1 MFRRFS
7 LKDKKYNN
15 LLRTKYVNPSKKNIH
30 KGKIQR
36 NNRTLT
42 RLETNSSQTSILSK
56 TLYTITNYSKSSN
69 ENLNTYQ
76 KTPIHR
82 NSKSMI
88 NNNNTTKN
96 NNNFYYLIC
105 KNCFDKNKAIKNL
118 KKIKNQ
124 GDKKD
129 LLNKTFNQINPYIFQ
144 DEMNQENK
152 NRIINKMKER
162 ENKINIVKNKL
173 EYDKLNNPTA
183 KEALQIKNENS
194 IDPLNNQKN
203 IDPRYEKTK
212 KRYEN
217 KERLILNNRDS
228 YNINQP
234 RKAIQDYYNKV
245 QYEVPILEYSLGMSE
260 ECKQNYIN
268 ELKKQI
274 KEKNDNLK
282 REQNEQLL
290 NEKKANKEYI
300 NYLKYTFN
308 KDNYDKYKKQKE
320 FNEDNNKLIEF
331 KKRKEEEEKNNRK
344 IYEKKLNEQI
354 NKEIEQEYYDNLNKR
369 LDEIEQFNFWQK
381 EAEKLKEKE
390 KEKEKEDRKK
400 WKNYEEEFEIKCIHG
415 NNIYKCSICNRTFKK
430 DQLIKVRV
438 NNTNSNYLKK
448 YKKIK

>member
-118 KKIKNQ
+118 KKIKNK

-173 EYDKLNNPTA
+173 EYDK
-183 KEALQIKNENS
+183 
-194 IDPLNNQKN
+194 
-203 IDPRYEKTK
+203 
-212 KRYEN
+212 
-217 KERLILNNRDS
+217 
-228 YNINQP
+228 
-234 RKAIQDYYNKV
+234 
-245 QYEVPILEYSLGMSE
+245 
-260 ECKQNYIN
+260 
-268 ELKKQI
+268 
-274 KEKNDNLK
+274 
-282 REQNEQLL
+282 
-290 NEKKANKEYI
+290 
-300 NYLKYTFN
+300 
-308 KDNYDKYKKQKE
+308 
-320 FNEDNNKLIEF
+320 
-331 KKRKEEEEKNNRK
+331 
-344 IYEKKLNEQI
+344 
-354 NKEIEQEYYDNLNKR
+354 
-369 LDEIEQFNFWQK
+369 
-381 EAEKLKEKE
+381 
-390 KEKEKEDRKK
+390 
-400 WKNYEEEFEIKCIHG
+400 
-415 NNIYKCSICNRTFKK
+415 
-430 DQLIKVRV
+430 
-438 NNTNSNYLKK
+438 
-448 YKKIK
+448 

>member
-42 RLETNSSQTSILSK
+42 RLETNSSQTSVLSK
-56 TLYTITNYSKSSN
+56 TFYTITNYSKSSN

-76 KTPIHR
+76 KTKIQR

-217 KERLILNNRDS
+217 KEKLILNN
-228 YNINQP
+228 
-234 RKAIQDYYNKV
+234 
-245 QYEVPILEYSLGMSE
+245 
-260 ECKQNYIN
+260 
-268 ELKKQI
+268 
-274 KEKNDNLK
+274 
-282 REQNEQLL
+282 
-290 NEKKANKEYI
+290 
-300 NYLKYTFN
+300 
-308 KDNYDKYKKQKE
+308 
-320 FNEDNNKLIEF
+320 
-331 KKRKEEEEKNNRK
+331 
-344 IYEKKLNEQI
+344 
-354 NKEIEQEYYDNLNKR
+354 
-369 LDEIEQFNFWQK
+369 
-381 EAEKLKEKE
+381 
-390 KEKEKEDRKK
+390 
-400 WKNYEEEFEIKCIHG
+400 
-415 NNIYKCSICNRTFKK
+415 
-430 DQLIKVRV
+430 
-438 NNTNSNYLKK
+438 
-448 YKKIK
+448 

>member
-69 ENLNTYQ
+69 EYLNTYQ

-118 KKIKNQ
+118 KKIKNK

-234 RKAIQDYYNKV
+234 RKAIQDY
-245 QYEVPILEYSLGMSE
+245 
-260 ECKQNYIN
+260 
-268 ELKKQI
+268 
-274 KEKNDNLK
+274 
-282 REQNEQLL
+282 
-290 NEKKANKEYI
+290 
-300 NYLKYTFN
+300 
-308 KDNYDKYKKQKE
+308 
-320 FNEDNNKLIEF
+320 
-331 KKRKEEEEKNNRK
+331 
-344 IYEKKLNEQI
+344 
-354 NKEIEQEYYDNLNKR
+354 
-369 LDEIEQFNFWQK
+369 
-381 EAEKLKEKE
+381 
-390 KEKEKEDRKK
+390 
-400 WKNYEEEFEIKCIHG
+400 
-415 NNIYKCSICNRTFKK
+415 
-430 DQLIKVRV
+430 
-438 NNTNSNYLKK
+438 
-448 YKKIK
+448 